1 MRYDG
6 DHKTATRAR
15 VLKEAAREIRAK
27 GPAGIAVAGVMARAG
42 LTHGGFYAH
51 FSSRD
56 DMVAAAIGTMF
67 EEARGRFDRTL
78 AERDPAAA
86 LVAYIDFYLSA
97 AHRDA
102 REHGCPLAALSSD
115 LPRMGNVSR
124 ERFGAG
130 VAALTGR
137 LADAIAR
144 HGAMDVA
151 DATPVAQS
159 MLAQLVGGLSLA
171 RSVADTVQSDAILA
185 ASRAD
190 LKHRLGLKTTP

>member
-1 MRYDG
+1 MRYDS

-27 GPAGIAVAGVMARAG
+27 GPAGVAVGGVMARAG

-51 FSSRD
+51 FASKD
-56 DMVAAAIGTMF
+56 DLVAAAIGTMF
-67 EEARGRFDRTL
+67 DEARGRFDRSL

-86 LVAYIDFYLSA
+86 LAAYIDFYLST

-102 REHGCPLAALSSD
+102 RERGCPLAALSSD
-115 LPRMGNVSR
+115 LPRLGSVSR

-130 VAALTGR
+130 AAALTER
-137 LADAIAR
+137 LSDALAR
-144 HGAMDVA
+144 HGAA
-151 DATPVAQS
+151 DADQIAPA
-159 MLAQLVGGLSLA
+159 MLAQLVGALSLA
-171 RSVADTVQSDAILA
+171 RSVADPAQSDAILA

-190 LKHRLGLKTTP
+190 LKRRLGLGTPA

>member
-27 GPAGIAVAGVMARAG
+27 GPAGIAVGGVMARAG

-51 FSSRD
+51 FASKD
-56 DMVAAAIGTMF
+56 DLVAAAIGTMF
-67 EEARGRFDRTL
+67 DEARGRFDRSL

-86 LVAYIDFYLSA
+86 LAAYIDFYLSV

-102 REHGCPLAALSSD
+102 REHGCPLAALSLD
-115 LPRMGNVSR
+115 LPRLGAVSR

-130 VAALTGR
+130 VAALTER
-137 LADAIAR
+137 LGDALAR
-144 HGAMDVA
+144 HGAADADDVA
-151 DATPVAQS
+151 PA
-159 MLAQLVGGLSLA
+159 MLAQLVGALSLA
-171 RSVADTVQSDAILA
+171 RSVADPVQSDAILA
-185 ASRAD
+185 APQAD
-190 LKHRLGLKTTP
+190 LKNRLGLGMPT